1 MLMAGQREKKTQSH
15 GRPGWLPGNVSLSES
30 QHEIGSYALCLVT
43 VKPQGEIIPFWG
55 IFFLITAG
63 TCLGLWKHMVSCES
77 HDWKIKTSPFATD
90 LGFDSELGTGKYFR
104 KPCIS

>member
-55 IFFLITAG
+55 IFVLNYCWYLFGAMEAYGI
-63 TCLGLWKHMVSCES
+63 M
-77 HDWKIKTSPFATD
+77 
-90 LGFDSELGTGKYFR
+90 
-104 KPCIS
+104 